1 MKTGNCK
8 EHKKANIKKDTNAR
22 VTAETKGSKTKI

>member
-8 EHKKANIKKDTNAR
+8 EHKKANIKNNANAR